1 MKQMSQRT
9 KTELLQH
16 WRPRYRRSGRP
27 RKQHILDE
35 FCALTGSS
43 RKHAIKLLNG
53 QAGRRQNPPGRK
65 PIYTAEVVEPLKQI
79 WLWTD
84 QLCSKLLQ
92 AALPEWIGFYEQRFG
107 PLDHS
112 VRRRLL
118 QISPA
123 QIDRLLA
130 PHRVKT
136 ERWRRRTPTPGTLI
150 RSQVPIRTGPWNI
163 DTPGYLEVDSVAH
176 CGGSMAGDF
185 LWSITYTDI
194 LSSWTSLRASWNCSR
209 HAILEQTR
217 DMEACLPFEL
227 LGFDSDNGGEF
238 LNDHLYTHLTG
249 RPKPVRFTRSR
260 PYRKNDNA
268 HVEQKNYTHV
278 RQLLGYDR
286 LEDPN
291 LVKPINDLYRDLWEP
306 FHNFFRPCVKLVSK
320 ERIGSRYRKR
330 YDRPRTPYQRLID
343 SGSLSDEQAQQLAQR
358 KEQLDPFELKSR
370 IEDRLAALHET
381 RAAA

>member
-1 MKQMSQRT
+1 MSQRT
-9 KTELLQH
+9 KVELLQH
-16 WRPRYRRSGRP
+16 WRPRYRHSGRR

-53 QAGRRQNPPGRK
+53 QAGCRQNPPGRK
-65 PIYTAEVVEPLKQI
+65 PIYTAAVVEPLKEI

-92 AALPEWIGFYEQRFG
+92 AALPEWIGFYQQRFG
-107 PLDHS
+107 RLDRS
-112 VRRRLL
+112 VRHKLL
-118 QISPA
+118 QVSPA

-130 PHRVKT
+130 PHRIKT

-150 RSQVPIRTGPWNI
+150 RTQVPVRCGPWEI
-163 DTPGYLEVDSVAH
+163 AEPGHLEVDSVAH

-185 LWSITYTDI
+185 LWSVIYTDI
-194 LSSWTSLRASWNCSR
+194 HSGWTAMRASWNR
-209 HAILEQTR
+209 GQHAILEQTR
-217 DMEACLPFEL
+217 EMEASLPFVL

-238 LNDHLYTHLTG
+238 LNAHLHQYLTG
-249 RPKPVRFTRSR
+249 CRQPVYFTRSR

-286 LEDPN
+286 LENPR
-291 LVKPINDLYRDLWEP
+291 LVSAVNDLYRSAWEP
-306 FHNFFRPCVKLVSK
+306 FHNFFRPCVKLVAK

-330 YDRPRTPYQRLID
+330 YDQPRTPYQRLID
-343 SGSLSDEQAQQLAQR
+343 SGCLSREQSAALRQAKQH
-358 KEQLDPFELKSR
+358 LDPFELKSR
-370 IEDRLAALHET
+370 IEDKLAALREKRLAA
-381 RAAA
+381 